1 MSRCM
6 AQPCPLSLSFLLPHE
21 VVRGLGLFLEFMFE
35 VGRRGGVDDAA
46 ESGTAVPAPSL
57 LAACTCCCVLVH
69 VGPFGVHAWKTV
81 TGSSCVV
88 PRCLAQ
94 PCPLPPLLA
103 ACTRWGALRL
113 GCWIRRYRL
122 LSLVAVL
129 SVRCH
134 SVWHGSARFLAA
146 SCGHTLL
153 LVDYTRGCVMWSRAD
168 TAVSAPFWSLFERT
182 VPLCLVRQRLL
193 SHSE

>member
-1 MSRCM
+1 MS
-6 AQPCPLSLSFLLPHE
+6 
-21 VVRGLGLFLEFMFE
+21 
-35 VGRRGGVDDAA
+35 DAA
-46 ESGTAVPAPSL
+46 ASGTAVPALSL
-57 LAACTCCCVLVH
+57 HFKCFLPAHTVVYRYLL
-69 VGPFGVHAWKTV
+69 GPLTITSEVVAL
-81 TGSSCVV
+81 SCMM